1 MTIYILIF
9 QLIFQTRAEPSSAW
23 NRKSVSWT
31 VRGNRPVAAGNN
43 AASNFRRFAEAMGK
57 RIRTSA
63 TFDRKPADRDYRSRI
78 CTTAPAA
85 PVQKPLTFFLLRM

>member
-1 MTIYILIF
+1 MTVNYE
-9 QLIFQTRAEPSSAW
+9 LIFQTHAEPSSAW

-43 AASNFRRFAEAMGK
+43 VASNSHRFAEATAR

-63 TFDRKPADRDYRSRI
+63 TSGRKPAAQDYRSRK

-85 PVQKPLTFFLLRM
+85 PVI